1 MHLVKYNTELG
12 GQIHVHVHVC
22 TMHHICACTPS
33 SSDPP
38 DQRSEH
44 MESLSTP
51 QGDQDQQDQQEDP
64 SLQDEP
70 PDDPNLQDEPPD
82 DPDLQDELSDDPDLQ
97 ENVQGAQES
106 DDQSAGGRVPG
117 KMSDGLST
125 FNNIIKLVSMK
136 AGIVCVGIIM
146 NRM

>member
-51 QGDQDQQDQQEDP
+51 QGDQDQQEDP

-82 DPDLQDELSDDPDLQ
+82 DPDLQ

-106 DDQSAGGRVPG
+106 DDQNAGGRVPG
-117 KMSDGLST
+117 DGLSR
-125 FNNIIKLVSMK
+125 FNNI
-136 AGIVCVGIIM
+136 
-146 NRM
+146 